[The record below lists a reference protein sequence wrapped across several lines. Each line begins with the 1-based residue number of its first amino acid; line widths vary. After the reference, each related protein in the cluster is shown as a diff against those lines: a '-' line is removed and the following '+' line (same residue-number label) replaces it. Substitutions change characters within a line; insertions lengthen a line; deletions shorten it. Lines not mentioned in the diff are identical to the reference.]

1 MFSKKRII
9 IGSLIILFI
18 TIISIFALI
27 PIEKSYETNA
37 WMKEVDDNT
46 LITNMSIPGSHDSGA
61 THSIFD
67 VAGKCQDLSI
77 KTQLT
82 IGVRF
87 LDLRLQLVNNE
98 FKIVH
103 SFVDQKLKFS
113 KVLNDID
120 NFLSKYDS
128 EFIIMSIKEDNSSKD
143 STINFNEALLT
154 QLLQY
159 DKITLNNTLP
169 NTLKE
174 ARGKIYILNRF
185 TSQDIGI
192 AAYYGWQDSTTFDID
207 NLHIQDN

>member
-98 FKIVH
+98 F
-103 SFVDQKLKFS
+103 
-113 KVLNDID
+113 
-120 NFLSKYDS
+120 
-128 EFIIMSIKEDNSSKD
+128 
-143 STINFNEALLT
+143 
-154 QLLQY
+154 
-159 DKITLNNTLP
+159 
-169 NTLKE
+169 
-174 ARGKIYILNRF
+174 
-185 TSQDIGI
+185 
-192 AAYYGWQDSTTFDID
+192 
-207 NLHIQDN
+207 